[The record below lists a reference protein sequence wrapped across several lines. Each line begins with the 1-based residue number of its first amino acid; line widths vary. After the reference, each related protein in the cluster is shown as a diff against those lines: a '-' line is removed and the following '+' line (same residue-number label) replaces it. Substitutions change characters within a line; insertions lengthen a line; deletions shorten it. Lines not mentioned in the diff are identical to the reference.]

1 MGTQKIKLG
10 YFLSKSRVSLKNFC
24 ERNDLK
30 SYDDLVN
37 YCLSKNFIAVTEE
50 EYKKSF
56 PPVVKKEKK
65 KVVEVSKVAQPSEEK
80 KTRKRRSSKKSS
92 DSENGDIDPSV

>member
-10 YFLSKSRVSLKNFC
+10 YFLSKSRVSLKKFC
-24 ERNDLK
+24 EINDLK
-30 SYDDLVN
+30 SYDDLVD

-56 PPVVKKEKK
+56 PSVVKKEKI
-65 KVVEVSKVAQPSEEK
+65 VEVSKVAQPIEEK
-80 KTRKRRSSKKSS
+80 KTRKRRSNKKSS
-92 DSENGDIDPSV
+92 DEKSRNTDSTV